1 MLSEVEWKIQR
12 EISGLAIKKNVE
24 ELCRA
29 AANRFVGTA
38 GDKSSIEFVR
48 RRFQSL
54 GLEVKETPI
63 RVPSWQ
69 ETRPPVIRIE
79 RTGELLEGISPSF
92 GVSTPPGGITADLVL
107 IRGGEDEDYVGKD
120 VKGKIV
126 VLTEETIGFAKFWMG
141 TFVER
146 AAKKGAVA
154 VILIH
159 PMPWPYRPS
168 MEAGNSLIANR
179 FCKEKLPAVC
189 ISAIEGMKL
198 FHALGRGD
206 TRLHLET
213 SNKVEPSTSVVLSA
227 FHRGTEFP
235 HERIAFLAHRDDAN
249 GMGANDNGSGT
260 GALLELARVLSK
272 TKSRRTFEFIST
284 TAEEGVTEGVWQ
296 YIQAH
301 KDDLVKNMKAA
312 LDMDMIG
319 VGGVPIQVDVGH
331 WPDASPQEHP
341 KWLLEMVENVAAEM
355 GYGFGRLTCAWGYP
369 EEGRFNAIGVPSTV
383 LWQWDDPY
391 YHSVL
396 DTPEHLN
403 PGSMKAVADTFAIV
417 GWRLANK

>member
-1 MLSEVEWKIQR
+1 MLSDTELKIQR
-12 EISGLAIKKNVE
+12 EISGLHIKKNVE
-24 ELCRA
+24 DLVRA
-29 AANRFVGTA
+29 GADRFVGTP
-38 GDKSSIEFVR
+38 GDKAAIEFVR
-48 RRFQSL
+48 KRFQAL
-54 GLEVKETPI
+54 GLEVVETPI

-69 ETRPPVIRIE
+69 ETKPPVIRIE

-92 GVSTPPGGITADLVL
+92 GASTPPGGISADLVL
-107 IRGGEDEDYVGKD
+107 VRGGEEGDYAGKD
-120 VKGKIV
+120 VGGKIV

-146 AAKKGAVA
+146 AAKRGAVG
-154 VILIH
+154 VILVH

-168 MEAGNSLIANR
+168 MEAGNSVIANR

-206 TRLHLET
+206 LRLHLET
-213 SNKVEPSTSVVLSA
+213 SNRIEPSTSVVLSA
-227 FHRGTEFP
+227 FHRGTDLAQ
-235 HERIAFLAHRDDAN
+235 ERIAFVAHRDDAN

-260 GALLELARVLSK
+260 GALLELARVLAK
-272 TKSRRTFEFIST
+272 YKARRTFEFIST

-319 VGGVPIQVDVGH
+319 VGGIPIQVDDGY
-331 WPDASPQEHP
+331 WPDAPKQEHP
-341 KWLLEMVENVAAEM
+341 RWLLDMVDSVAAEM

-391 YHSVL
+391 YHSIH
-396 DTPEHLN
+396 DTLEHLN

>member
-1 MLSEVEWKIQR
+1 MLSDTELKIQR
-12 EISGLAIKKNVE
+12 EISGLHIRKNVE
-24 ELCRA
+24 DLVRA
-29 AANRFVGTA
+29 GADRFVGTL
-38 GDKSSIEFVR
+38 GDKAAIEFVR
-48 RRFQSL
+48 KRFQAL
-54 GLEVKETPI
+54 GLEVVETPI

-69 ETRPPVIRIE
+69 ETKAPVLRVE
-79 RTGELLEGISPSF
+79 ETGELLEGISPSF
-92 GVSTPPGGITADLVL
+92 GASTPPGGISADLVL
-107 IRGGEDEDYVGKD
+107 VRGGEEGDYAGKD
-120 VKGKIV
+120 VGGKIV

-146 AAKKGAVA
+146 AAKKGAVG
-154 VILIH
+154 VILVH

-168 MEAGNSLIANR
+168 MEAGNSVIANR
-179 FCKEKLPAVC
+179 FCREKLPAVC

-206 TRLHLET
+206 LRLHLET
-213 SNKVEPSTSVVLSA
+213 SNRIEPSTSLVLSA
-227 FHRGTEFP
+227 FHRGTDLAQ
-235 HERIAFLAHRDDAN
+235 ERIAFLAHRDDAN

-260 GALLELARVLSK
+260 GALLELARVLAK
-272 TKSRRTFEFIST
+272 HKARRTFEFIST

-301 KDDLVKNMKAA
+301 RDDLVKHMKAA

-319 VGGVPIQVDVGH
+319 VGGIPIQVDDGY
-331 WPDASPQEHP
+331 WPDAPKQEHP
-341 KWLLEMVENVAAEM
+341 RWLLDMVDSVAAEM

-369 EEGRFNAIGVPSTV
+369 EEGRFNAIGVPATV

-391 YHSVL
+391 YHSIH

>member
-1 MLSEVEWKIQR
+1 MLSDTELKIQR
-12 EISGLAIKKNVE
+12 EISGLHIRKNVE
-24 ELCRA
+24 DLVRA
-29 AANRFVGTA
+29 GADRFVGTP
-38 GDKSSIEFVR
+38 GDKAAIGFVR
-48 RRFQSL
+48 ERFRAL
-54 GLEVKETPI
+54 GLEVVETPI

-69 ETRPPVIRIE
+69 ETKAPVLRVE
-79 RTGELLEGISPSF
+79 ETGELLEGISPSF
-92 GVSTPPGGITADLVL
+92 GVSTPLGGITADMVLV
-107 IRGGEDEDYVGKD
+107 RGGEDHDYAGKD

-146 AAKKGAVA
+146 AAKKGAIG
-154 VILIH
+154 VILVH

-168 MEAGNSLIANR
+168 MEAGNSVIANR

-206 TRLHLET
+206 LRLHLET
-213 SNKVEPSTSVVLSA
+213 SNKVAPSASLVLSA
-227 FHRGTEFP
+227 FHRGTDLAQ
-235 HERIAFLAHRDDAN
+235 ERIAFLAHRDDAN

-260 GALLELARVLSK
+260 GALLELARVLAK
-272 TKSRRTFEFIST
+272 HKARRTFEFIST

-301 KDDLVKNMKAA
+301 KDDLVKHMKAA

-319 VGGVPIQVDVGH
+319 VGGIPIQVDDGY
-331 WPDASPQEHP
+331 WPDAPKQEHP
-341 KWLLEMVENVAAEM
+341 RWLLDLVDSVAAEM

-369 EEGRFNAIGVPSTV
+369 EEGRFNAIGVPATV

-391 YHSVL
+391 YHSIH